1 MRLRLLNILLQ
12 CRMPRVPAR
21 PSHAGQS
28 PFIGDQT
35 PTLTEAES
43 YDGAESRI
51 CFSMT
56 NTSITSL
63 GPNIGDFRAVKLA
76 HASKELSKLNESCIV
91 DCVTLPGFPTSSRNV
106 VRTKPII
113 GGSLDFLTLCS
124 TLLVHTLDAYYDL
137 GSYRWNVTTES
148 AEA

>member
-1 MRLRLLNILLQ
+1 MTKTK
-12 CRMPRVPAR
+12 
-21 PSHAGQS
+21 SDY
-28 PFIGDQT
+28 IGD
-35 PTLTEAES
+35 LE
-43 YDGAESRI
+43 
-51 CFSMT
+51 
-56 NTSITSL
+56 
-63 GPNIGDFRAVKLA
+63 AVKLA
-76 HASKELSKLNESCIV
+76 HDQEELSKHNESCIINR
-91 DCVTLPGFPTSSRNV
+91 VTLTLLGFAISSRNV